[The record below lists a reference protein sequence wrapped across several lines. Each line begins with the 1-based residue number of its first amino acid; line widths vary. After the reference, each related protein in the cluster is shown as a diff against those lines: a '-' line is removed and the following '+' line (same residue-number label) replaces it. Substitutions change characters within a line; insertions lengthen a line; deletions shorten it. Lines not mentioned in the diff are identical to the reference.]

1 MKPAIKKLI
10 SSIPA
15 VDQLLRDPL
24 GIDLQN
30 KFGRKI
36 ITSRIRILTAV
47 RIRIREVIIFLPNL
61 FCKSIPSGSLSNWS
75 TAGIDEINFFI
86 AGFIS
91 NFKNKIIIIPLNL
104 GK

>member
-30 KFGRKI
+30 KFGRKVI
-36 ITSRIRILTAV
+36 ISRIRILTAQLQT
-47 RIRIREVIIFLPNL
+47 EIIDGHLTA
-61 FCKSIPSGSLSNWS
+61 LSKKD
-75 TAGIDEINFFI
+75 I
-86 AGFIS
+86 
-91 NFKNKIIIIPLNL
+91 
-104 GK
+104 